1 MAPPTILAHKSTF
14 LTAQI
19 LQLTQALSP
28 SPNWHSANDRAEQGG
43 LPDKVVDEALYRL
56 NHVLQQHA
64 RRVYAPQASRHVAE
78 QIEGLFLDV
87 GERAV
92 ARDEEDD
99 DDDNDDYN
107 DGSGAASGRGMGEK
121 KLRVGADF
129 CSDETIAA
137 LPPNWDLHKPDE
149 AEAHPPEASRYVD
162 LLATLN
168 SLSARRRKVRER
180 VERLRAM
187 EALLA
192 PFKERAQEEEDGK
205 EGRGGVQQNLIT
217 RNGEIEKELER
228 MRFLLVRVAG
238 RVAQFPDSGEQNHR
252 NRSVDDEDGDI
263 LMQDMDVV
271 ERAKVGKL
279 LDNF

>member
-14 LTAQI
+14 LTAQT

-28 SPNWHSANDRAEQGG
+28 SAHWRSANDRADQGG

-87 GERAV
+87 GERAI
-92 ARDEEDD
+92 ARDD
-99 DDDNDDYN
+99 DDDDD
-107 DGSGAASGRGMGEK
+107 DQTGGGAGGGGGGGMGVGEK
-121 KLRVGADF
+121 RLRVGAEF
-129 CSDETIAA
+129 CSDDTIAA
-137 LPPNWDLHKPDE
+137 LPPTWDLHKPAE
-149 AEAHPPEASRYVD
+149 AEAHPPEASRYAD
-162 LLATLN
+162 LAASLAA
-168 SLSARRRKVRER
+168 LSTRRREVRER

-192 PFKERAQEEEDGK
+192 PFKAQEEGDDK
-205 EGRGGVQQNLIT
+205 SGVQQNLVT
-217 RNGEIEKELER
+217 RNGELEKELER

-238 RVAQFPDSGEQNHR
+238 RVAQFPDSEQNR
-252 NRSVDDEDGDI
+252 GADDDDDDDRDDM

-271 ERAKVGKL
+271 ERAKVDRL